1 MPNMFDYLK
10 WRGDIKLWQSGFC
23 NVDAL
28 IMTELAYINHDGI
41 VPENF
46 EDGLVTLSDEVRR
59 YNVLHRGE
67 KLTLG
72 AIVPVELIDLFF
84 AAAATER
91 FSGIGICGY
100 VNLVDDSAVEQ
111 FSAMTVKLSVSEPRS
126 RLFQH
131 CSHTCGRSQQR
142 R

>member
-41 VPENF
+41 VPEKF
-46 EDGLVTLSDEVRR
+46 EDGLVTLADEARR

-84 AAAATER
+84 AASATER

-100 VNLVDDSAVEQ
+100 VNLVDDSAVFRYDGKALRRHCVRQ
-111 FSAMTVKLSVSEPRS
+111 LSRY
-126 RLFQH
+126 R
-131 CSHTCGRSQQR
+131 
-142 R
+142 